1 MPEYVLDT
9 VVLQVMAFSD
19 PDGVE
24 ILLQGLAVTKVRFPA
39 EVYNWDQDS
48 LPLDTPD
55 DDLSEFAR
63 GLRYTFRQTRM
74 LPPAEGGRYT
84 TWLRNADQ
92 LARHRA
98 EGSLV
103 VDPLTIEEL
112 PQREELIEGYGIGRG
127 EAACLVLVERYR
139 AMGVFLS
146 SDEDAC
152 AVARRLELTYC
163 TIPDILDAW
172 VKRSRPTM
180 ERLDTLIAGL
190 RAAKFGLKAE
200 VMERLRRIITSKG

>member
-9 VVLQVMAFSD
+9 VVLQVMAFAD
-19 PDGVE
+19 PDGVA
-24 ILLQGLAVTKVRFPA
+24 ILLQGLTATKVRFPA

-48 LPLDTPD
+48 LPLDAAD

-63 GLRYTFRQTRM
+63 GLRYAARQTNV
-74 LPPAEGGRYT
+74 LPAAKGERYA
-84 TWLRNADQ
+84 TWLRNAEQ
-92 LARHRA
+92 LAWHRA
-98 EGSLV
+98 DGCLV

-112 PQREELIEGYGIGRG
+112 PRREELIGEYGIGRG

-152 AVARRLELTYC
+152 TVARRLGLAYSTV
-163 TIPDILDAW
+163 PDIIAAW
-172 VKRSRPTM
+172 VKRYRPTV
-180 ERLDTLIAGL
+180 ERLDALIAGL
-190 RAAKFGLKAE
+190 RAAKFGLKLE
-200 VMERLRRIITSKG
+200 VTERLRRITQPED